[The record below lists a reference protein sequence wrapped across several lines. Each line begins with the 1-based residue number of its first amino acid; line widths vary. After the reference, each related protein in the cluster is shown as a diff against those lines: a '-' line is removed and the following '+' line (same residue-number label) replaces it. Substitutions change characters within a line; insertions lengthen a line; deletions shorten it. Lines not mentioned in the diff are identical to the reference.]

1 MVFDLA
7 NYAFLSFFLAYH
19 ISIILISL
27 FLFILLRHTSGGTI
41 AASNPRVAAQGRA
54 AENNALGGAAG
65 FGGGGFNQ
73 GFGGGGFNQG
83 FGRGGF
89 ARRGPIVQQQTPFTN
104 SVTGP
109 RGNTVTQGAFGGTAV
124 TGPGM

>member
-1 MVFDLA
+1 MH
-7 NYAFLSFFLAYH
+7 FFLAYH

-65 FGGGGFNQ
+65 FGGGGFNR
-73 GFGGGGFNQG
+73 GFGGGGFY
-83 FGRGGF
+83 
-89 ARRGPIVQQQTPFTN
+89 RRNLQEQEEEMIDEQEQEQFYVDQNVEEQQYHE
-104 SVTGP
+104 
-109 RGNTVTQGAFGGTAV
+109 
-124 TGPGM
+124 

>member
-1 MVFDLA
+1 MH
-7 NYAFLSFFLAYH
+7 FFLAYH

-73 GFGGGGFNQG
+73 GFGGGGF
-83 FGRGGF
+83 